1 MKAGV
6 AWYGR
11 LVGNATELQPKHP
24 VDIASQLKVP
34 VLGLYGGKDT
44 GIPLDTIEQIREKL
58 KFSSSK
64 SEIIVY
70 PDAPHA
76 FFADYRPSYREKE
89 AKDGWQRLQKW
100 FKQYGV

>member
-1 MKAGV
+1 M
-6 AWYGR
+6 
-11 LVGNATELQPKHP
+11 
-24 VDIASQLKVP
+24 
-34 VLGLYGGKDT
+34 DT
-44 GIPLDTIEQIREKL
+44 VEQIREKL
-58 KFSSSK
+58 KSSSSK

-76 FFADYRPSYREKE
+76 FFADYRPSYRENE